1 MQNIFK
7 KTEMVWW
14 LACGLLAVVIVL
26 LLARRLMG

>member
-1 MQNIFK
+1 MNNMFK
-7 KTEMVWW
+7 KPEMLWW